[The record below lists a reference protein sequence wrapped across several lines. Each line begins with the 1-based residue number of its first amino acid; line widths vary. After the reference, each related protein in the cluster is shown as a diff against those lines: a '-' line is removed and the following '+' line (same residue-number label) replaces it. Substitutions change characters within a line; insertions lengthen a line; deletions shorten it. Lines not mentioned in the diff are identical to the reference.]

1 MITREQVKM
10 ARAALGWSVKD
21 LAAKAGIAANTVS
34 RYENGTDAYGET
46 LLKLQRTL
54 EAAGLIFLAED
65 EESGTG
71 VQFRKKRPGKR

>member
-21 LAAKAGIAANTVS
+21 LGAEAGVAANTVS

-46 LLKLQRTL
+46 LLKLQRAL

-65 EESGTG
+65 DEHGAG
-71 VQFRKKRPGKR
+71 VCFRKKRPGKR